1 MRMMS
6 LVASA
11 AFAVAGFVGAADA
24 PKPAD
29 VDVQEAAMGT
39 PAHTSGKITSSHSLE
54 MVGSND
60 PHILIKLKGD
70 DGETDVVDLGLAS
83 ELKANGIEP
92 KDGMEL
98 WIDGRVGKIND
109 KPVLVAE
116 SICTTKMIKVSRNVK
131 LREESKDN
139 AEARGTN
146 PEAKGPKDRSA
157 PKTVTVD
164 PGMIS
169 RTVDGTVMNSR
180 KIKVEG
186 QTSEHVL
193 VKLQTEG
200 GIVVVNLGPSEKMAK
215 VDISEG
221 KLIAVNGIV
230 GKMNDRP
237 IIIAETVGNLTAVE
251 WPAGASAAE
260 QK

>member
-29 VDVQEAAMGT
+29 VDVQEAPMGT
-39 PAHTSGKITSSHSLE
+39 PAHTSGKVTSIHSLE

-70 DGETDVVDLGLAS
+70 DGETDVVDLGMAS
-83 ELKANGIEP
+83 ELKTNGIEA
-92 KDGMEL
+92 KEGMEL

-116 SICTTKMIKVSRNVK
+116 SICQTKMTKVTRSMK

-139 AEARGTN
+139 AEARGAN
-146 PEAKGPKDRSA
+146 PESKEPKDRSA
-157 PKTVTVD
+157 PKTVTAD
-164 PGMIS
+164 AGMIS
-169 RTVDGTVMNSR
+169 RTVDGTVVNSR
-180 KIKVEG
+180 KIKIEG
-186 QTSEHVL
+186 QSDEHQL

-200 GIVVVNLGPSEKMAK
+200 GMVVVDLGPIEKMPK
-215 VDISEG
+215 IDISEG

>member
-1 MRMMS
+1 MKMLS
-6 LVASA
+6 LVATA

-29 VDVQEAAMGT
+29 VDVQEAPMGT
-39 PAHTSGKITSSHSLE
+39 PAHTSGKVTSMHSLE

-60 PHILIKLKGD
+60 PHIMVKLKGE
-70 DGETDVVDLGLAS
+70 DGETDVVDLGMLS
-83 ELKANGIEP
+83 ELKANGIEA
-92 KDGMEL
+92 KEGMDL
-98 WIDGRVGKIND
+98 WVDGRVGKIND

-116 SICTTKMIKVSRNVK
+116 SISLTKMAKINRNIK

-139 AEARGTN
+139 AEARATA
-146 PEAKGPKDRSA
+146 PESKEPKDRSA
-157 PKTVTVD
+157 PKTVTAD

-169 RTVDGTVMNSR
+169 RTVDGTVVNSR

-186 QTSEHVL
+186 QTEEHTL

-200 GIVVVNLGPSEKMAK
+200 GIVVVNLGPSAK
-215 VDISEG
+215 LSVDITEG
-221 KLIAVNGIV
+221 KLIAVGGIV
-230 GKMNDRP
+230 GKMNQRP
-237 IIIAETVGNLTAVE
+237 IIIAETAGNLTAVE